1 MHISELPIV
10 SFRSIGRR
18 LGLVVEMWG
27 NRLVVYAPIW
37 RRALSAKS
45 QFCRAVVAAGY
56 LTRGQMNRAVWQ
68 YRLGISKQGGVIFW
82 QIDQHDSIYDGKV
95 MYYREDCHRDKQRN
109 PTWVSHLLSVRHGWG
124 RLDSSHCFFG
134 LHLLCHTDLT
144 DRSGVLC
151 HTDLT
156 DLTEQGEGL
165 CHTDLTDLTEQ
176 GDDLCHTDL
185 TDLTDTESEAKAAKE
200 PKAQKSVRS
209 VRSVCEKKSVCDTK
223 TICVVEAEKSA
234 VILSARYPEY
244 VWLAAG
250 GLGEVQTDKFRALRG
265 RKVVM
270 FPDTDPD
277 GIAYRRWYEAAQLV
291 MQQPFWEDSPPIY
304 VSPLLEQQATA
315 EQKQRKIDLVDFIYE
330 QRTGTD

>member
-1 MHISELPIV
+1 MHISELPIF
-10 SFRSIGRR
+10 SFRR
-18 LGLVVEMWG
+18 LGRELGLDVEVFG
-27 NRLVVYAPIW
+27 GRLVVYAPIW
-37 RRALSAKS
+37 RRALSGDS

-68 YRLGISKQGGVIFW
+68 YRLGISRQGGVIFW
-82 QIDQHDSIYDGKV
+82 QIDQQERIHDGKL

-134 LHLLCHTDLT
+134 LHLLGHTDLT

-156 DLTEQGEGL
+156 DLTEQG
-165 CHTDLTDLTEQ
+165 
-176 GDDLCHTDL
+176 DDLCHTDP

-315 EQKQRKIDLVDFIYE
+315 EQKQRKIDLVDFLFE

>member
-1 MHISELPIV
+1 
-10 SFRSIGRR
+10 
-18 LGLVVEMWG
+18 
-27 NRLVVYAPIW
+27 
-37 RRALSAKS
+37 
-45 QFCRAVVAAGY
+45 
-56 LTRGQMNRAVWQ
+56 
-68 YRLGISKQGGVIFW
+68 
-82 QIDQHDSIYDGKV
+82 
-95 MYYREDCHRDKQRN
+95 
-109 PTWVSHLLSVRHGWG
+109 
-124 RLDSSHCFFG
+124 
-134 LHLLCHTDLT
+134 
-144 DRSGVLC
+144 
-151 HTDLT
+151 
-156 DLTEQGEGL
+156 
-165 CHTDLTDLTEQ
+165 
-176 GDDLCHTDL
+176 
-185 TDLTDTESEAKAAKE
+185 
-200 PKAQKSVRS
+200 
-209 VRSVCEKKSVCDTK
+209 VCEKKSVCDTK

-315 EQKQRKIDLVDFIYE
+315 EQKQRKIDLVDFLFE

>member
-18 LGLVVEMWG
+18 LGLVVEMWD

-37 RRALSAKS
+37 RKALSAKS
-45 QFCRAVVAAGY
+45 QFCRAAVAAGY
-56 LTRGQMNRAVWQ
+56 LTERQMRRAVWQ

-134 LHLLCHTDLT
+134 LHLLGHTDLT

-156 DLTEQGEGL
+156 DLTEQG
-165 CHTDLTDLTEQ
+165 
-176 GDDLCHTDL
+176 DDLCHTDP

-200 PKAQKSVRS
+200 PKAQKSVRSVRSVCDNKSVRS

-315 EQKQRKIDLVDFIYE
+315 EQKQRKIDLVDFLFE

>member
-1 MHISELPIV
+1 LIREVLSEGAMTDDERMLMAYRITTKTRLPPMQPL
-10 SFRSIGRR
+10 FKMFDTPCFYRGE
-18 LGLVVEMWG
+18 LVAACG
-27 NRLVVYAPIW
+27 K
-37 RRALSAKS
+37 AKS
-45 QFCRAVVAAGY
+45 GKTLFLSVIMAAC
-56 LTRGQMNRAVWQ
+56 LTE
-68 YRLGISKQGGVIFW
+68 
-82 QIDQHDSIYDGKV
+82 KV
-95 MYYREDCHRDKQRN
+95 MALERHTEN
-109 PTWVSHLLSVRHGWG
+109 VSHT
-124 RLDSSHCFFG
+124 DSTDNTDKKPLRVLWVDTEQSQQSTQDIIVNRIIP
-134 LHLLCHTDLT
+134 LIENCHTDST
-144 DRSGVLC
+144 DD
-151 HTDLT
+151 TDST
-156 DLTEQGEGL
+156 HSCQA
-165 CHTDLTDLTEQ
+165 Q
-176 GDDLCHTDL
+176 PV
-185 TDLTDTESEAKAAKE
+185 
-200 PKAQKSVRS
+200 PKALSEIS
-209 VRSVCEKKSVCDTK
+209 EISVCEKKSVCDIKSVCDTK

-315 EQKQRKIDLVDFIYE
+315 EQKQRKIDLVDFLFE

>member
-18 LGLVVEMWG
+18 LGLVVEMWD

-37 RRALSAKS
+37 RRALSGDS

-134 LHLLCHTDLT
+134 LHLLGHTDLT

-165 CHTDLTDLTEQ
+165 CHTDPTDLTEQ
-176 GDDLCHTDL
+176 GDDLCHTDP

-209 VRSVCEKKSVCDTK
+209 VRSVCEKKSVRSVRSVCDKKSVSDTK
-223 TICVVEAEKSA
+223 SVRS
-234 VILSARYPEY
+234 SSGQAR
-244 VWLAAG
+244 
-250 GLGEVQTDKFRALRG
+250 T
-265 RKVVM
+265 
-270 FPDTDPD
+270 DTDPYCLRIIRSVTD
-277 GIAYRRWYEAAQLV
+277 KPVLTLRQTHAYITTNPITPTLF
-291 MQQPFWEDSPPIY
+291 PFLHYI
-304 VSPLLEQQATA
+304 
-315 EQKQRKIDLVDFIYE
+315 IF
-330 QRTGTD
+330 

>member
-1 MHISELPIV
+1 MKLSEILTP
-10 SFRSIGRR
+10 SFRSIGKM
-18 LGLVVEMWG
+18 LGMVIEVFDG
-27 NRLVVYAPIW
+27 RLVIYKPMW
-37 RRALSAKS
+37 SKALSS
-45 QFCRAVVAAGY
+45 ESTFCRAMVVNGF
-56 LTRGQMNRAVWQ
+56 LTQQQMEHATRQ
-68 YRLGISKQGGVIFW
+68 YRLGATKTGRVIFW
-82 QIDQHDSIYDGKV
+82 QINEHEEIYEGKV
-95 MYYREDCHRDKQRN
+95 MSYLPDGHRDKRHN
-109 PTWVSHLLSVRHGWG
+109 PTWVGHLLSVRHGWG
-124 RLDSSHCFFG
+124 RLSPRHCFFG
-134 LHLLCHTDLT
+134 LHLLC
-144 DRSGVLC
+144 
-151 HTDLT
+151 LT
-156 DLTEQGEGL
+156 DLTEQGGVL
-165 CHTDLTDLTEQ
+165 CHTDP
-176 GDDLCHTDL
+176 

-200 PKAQKSVRS
+200 PKAQKSVRSVRSVCDNKS

-315 EQKQRKIDLVDFIYE
+315 EQKQRKIDLVDFLFE

>member
-18 LGLVVEMWG
+18 LGLVVEMWD

-37 RRALSAKS
+37 RRALSGDS
-45 QFCRAVVAAGY
+45 QFCRAAVAAGY
-56 LTRGQMNRAVWQ
+56 LTERQMRRAVWQ

-134 LHLLCHTDLT
+134 LHLLGHTDLT

-176 GDDLCHTDL
+176 GDDLCHTDPTDL
-185 TDLTDTESEAKAAKE
+185 TEQRDGFHTDPTDLTDTESEAKAAKE

-209 VRSVCEKKSVCDTK
+209 VRSVCDNKSVRSVRSVCDKKSVSDTK
-223 TICVVEAEKSA
+223 SVRS
-234 VILSARYPEY
+234 SSGQAR
-244 VWLAAG
+244 
-250 GLGEVQTDKFRALRG
+250 T
-265 RKVVM
+265 
-270 FPDTDPD
+270 DTDPYCLR
-277 GIAYRRWYEAAQLV
+277 IIRSVTEKPVLTLRQTHAYITTNP
-291 MQQPFWEDSPPIY
+291 MHSPFLHYI
-304 VSPLLEQQATA
+304 
-315 EQKQRKIDLVDFIYE
+315 IF
-330 QRTGTD
+330 

>member
-18 LGLVVEMWG
+18 LGLVVEMWD

-37 RRALSAKS
+37 RRALSGDS
-45 QFCRAVVAAGY
+45 QFCRAAVAAGY
-56 LTRGQMNRAVWQ
+56 LTERQMRRAVWQ

-134 LHLLCHTDLT
+134 LHLLGHTDLT

-165 CHTDLTDLTEQ
+165 CHTDP
-176 GDDLCHTDL
+176 

-200 PKAQKSVRS
+200 PKAQKSVRSVRSVCDNKSVRS

-234 VILSARYPEY
+234 VILSARYPEC

-315 EQKQRKIDLVDFIYE
+315 EQKQRKIDLVDFLFE